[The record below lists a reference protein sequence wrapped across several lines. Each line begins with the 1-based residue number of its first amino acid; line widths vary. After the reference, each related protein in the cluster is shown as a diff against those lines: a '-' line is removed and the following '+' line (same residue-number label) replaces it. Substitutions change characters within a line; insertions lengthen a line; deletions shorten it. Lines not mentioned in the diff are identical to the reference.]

1 VLFSEE
7 YRSYVSEILIEGH
20 TDSLGTYLD
29 NLALSQQRA
38 LAVASYVLDDDYRG
52 ISADQKRQLRAVVT
66 ANGRSFSDPVLDA
79 NGFEDMDASRRVVFK
94 FRLTDEQMIQQLKSI
109 LEELDELRLP
119 HMAAE
124 LETLY
129 KQPAFVNT
137 GRLELI
143 SAIIHAEY
151 IVTVT
156 NRYTSRL
163 KKAKLKGSD
172 SCIDQCVDSKERQ
185 YQPQD
190 IIQTLS
196 SLDFV
201 RDGMNLCIF
210 GASDSG
216 KTYLARALGA
226 EACREYRVGYYHCEE
241 LASELAAIRKI
252 DFKQYQKK
260 IKAIINLDL
269 VILDDF
275 LLHPI
280 TEDYEV
286 KALYDVLEKRNELSR
301 SCIICSQREPKAWPS
316 MLMEYEVSSNSLLKR
331 VTKHYIVMI
340 ERKVVD

>member
-1 VLFSEE
+1 MN
-7 YRSYVSEILIEGH
+7 
-20 TDSLGTYLD
+20 TGT
-29 NLALSQQRA
+29 
-38 LAVASYVLDDDYRG
+38 
-52 ISADQKRQLRAVVT
+52 K
-66 ANGRSFSDPVLDA
+66 
-79 NGFEDMDASRRVVFK
+79 E
-94 FRLTDEQMIQQLKSI
+94 LKSI
-109 LEELDELRLP
+109 LEELDELKLP

-129 KQPAFVNT
+129 KHPAFVNA

-151 IVTVT
+151 IVTIR

-172 SCIDQCVDSKERQ
+172 SCLDQCVDSKERQ

-190 IIQTLS
+190 IVQTLS
-196 SLDFV
+196 SLDFI
-201 RDGMNLCIF
+201 RNGMNLCIF

-226 EACREYRVGYYHCEE
+226 EACREYRVGYYHCDE

-252 DFKQYQKK
+252 EYKQYKK
-260 IKAIINLDL
+260 KLKAIINLDL

-280 TEDYEV
+280 TEDDEV
-286 KALYDVLEKRNELSR
+286 KALYDVLEKRNESSR

-316 MLMEYEVSSNSLLKR
+316 MLMDDKVSSNSLLKR

-340 ERKVVD
+340 ERKVTD

>member
-1 VLFSEE
+1 MN
-7 YRSYVSEILIEGH
+7 
-20 TDSLGTYLD
+20 TGT
-29 NLALSQQRA
+29 
-38 LAVASYVLDDDYRG
+38 
-52 ISADQKRQLRAVVT
+52 K
-66 ANGRSFSDPVLDA
+66 
-79 NGFEDMDASRRVVFK
+79 E
-94 FRLTDEQMIQQLKSI
+94 LKSI

-143 SAIIHAEY
+143 SSIIHAEY
-151 IVTVT
+151 IVSIT

-172 SCIDQCVDSKERQ
+172 SCLDQCVDSKERQ
-185 YQPQD
+185 YQPLD
-190 IIQTLS
+190 IVQTLS
-196 SLDFV
+196 SLDFI
-201 RDGMNLCIF
+201 RTGMNLCIF

-260 IKAIINLDL
+260 VKSVINLDL

-280 TEDYEV
+280 T
-286 KALYDVLEKRNELSR
+286 
-301 SCIICSQREPKAWPS
+301 
-316 MLMEYEVSSNSLLKR
+316 
-331 VTKHYIVMI
+331 
-340 ERKVVD
+340 